1 MKKEVRKKEPHNK
14 STFLIVATLASI
26 LLCSISA
33 QAQDGSQPTRFD
45 FFFNG
50 PARGMRL
57 WERNRDKWTET
68 YSSGQI
74 GNFRVKKVPYLFRGL
89 TGALVQK
96 VDEPD
101 FFVFIPNLDSAKMEA
116 WTYKG
121 KGPWRFLAKMKNIQ
135 PGRID

>member
-1 MKKEVRKKEPHNK
+1 MKKEPRKDPSKK
-14 STFLIVATLASI
+14 RLLVVAVLAAL
-26 LLCSISA
+26 LLCSIFA
-33 QAQDGSQPTRFD
+33 QAQVDSQPTRFE

-50 PARGMRL
+50 PARGMRR

-74 GNFRVKKVPYLFRGL
+74 GTFRVKKVPYRFRGL

-101 FFVFIPNLDSAKMEA
+101 FFVFIPNLDSAKMEV
-116 WTYKG
+116 WTYKA
-121 KGPWRFLAKMKNIQ
+121 KGPWRFLAKMKDIG

>member
-1 MKKEVRKKEPHNK
+1 MKNERCKEPLQNK
-14 STFLIVATLASI
+14 STLLIAAALAGV
-26 LLCSISA
+26 LLCSIFAHA
-33 QAQDGSQPTRFD
+33 QADSQPTRFD

-57 WERNRDKWTET
+57 WARNRDKWTET
-68 YSSGQI
+68 YPSGQI
-74 GNFRVKKVPYLFRGL
+74 GTFRVKKVPYLFRGL